1 MDVKS
6 RPSLAKNIVSVYSVE
21 LEEEE
26 EEEEDWSL
34 YSVELEDWLL

>member
-26 EEEEDWSL
+26 EEEDWSL